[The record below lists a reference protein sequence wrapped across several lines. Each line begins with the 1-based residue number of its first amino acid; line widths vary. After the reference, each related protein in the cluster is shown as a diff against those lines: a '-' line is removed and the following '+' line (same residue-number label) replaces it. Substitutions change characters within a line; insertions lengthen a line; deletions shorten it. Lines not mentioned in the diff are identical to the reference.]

1 MNAHVTLIV
10 PASLVDAARNLA
22 ECLAP
27 GGHGMYITGLSAD
40 GNEPATHYISS
51 GLMQVEFIN
60 LLADATATHAAAQY
74 GAGQQGLTLTATLAD
89 CEAIRTQSD
98 ISAGEPFAAL
108 ARLGL
113 QMVQTGEF
121 L

>member
-1 MNAHVTLIV
+1 MNAHVTIVV

-51 GLMQVEFIN
+51 GLMQVGFIN
-60 LLADATATHAAAQY
+60 LLSDASATHAAAEQ
-74 GAGQQGLTLTATLAD
+74 GAVQQGLTLTATLAD
-89 CEAIRTQSD
+89 CEAIRTQGD
-98 ISAGEPFAAL
+98 ISSEDPYVAM

-113 QMVQTGEF
+113 QFVESGEI

>member
-1 MNAHVTLIV
+1 MNAHVTIIV

-51 GLMQVEFIN
+51 GIMQVGFIN
-60 LLADATATHAAAQY
+60 LLDDATATHAAAQY
-74 GAGQQGLTLTATLAD
+74 GAAQQGLTLTATLAD
-89 CEAIRTQSD
+89 CEAIRMQGD
-98 ISAGEPFAAL
+98 ISSDPAFEAMS
-108 ARLGL
+108 RLGL
-113 QMVQTGEF
+113 QIVQTGEF